1 MNIFIINSSSRING
15 NTSKVLDEYKKY
27 FLQHNCK
34 VTSLNLSTKNIKSCL
49 GCRKC
54 FDKGEMNCPL
64 KDDLLEIV
72 NLINNN
78 DIVIFGTPIY
88 VEDVNG
94 ILKNF
99 IDRMAYNSHRPQ
111 FFKNK
116 AYVITTSGVGSSN
129 HGVQTLMRALQS
141 WAFNVVGYKK
151 YIAGANINKEIF
163 LSNNGI
169 IIEQEVNKILQ
180 HNNKTNIISLLYFKV
195 QQNFYL
201 TNSDKDTYD
210 YLYWLKNGLLD
221 KNSNY
226 YYAMKVNKIKLFL
239 VNILVLIIRKLILK

>member
-1 MNIFIINSSSRING
+1 MNILLINSSSRING
-15 NTSKVLDEYKKY
+15 NTSKVLDEYKKD
-27 FLQHNCK
+27 FLQHNCI
-34 VTSLNLSTKNIKSCL
+34 VTSINLFTKNIKNCL
-49 GCRKC
+49 GCRNC

-72 NLINNN
+72 NFINTN

-111 FFKNK
+111 FFNNK

-141 WAFNVVGYKK
+141 WAFNVIGYKK
-151 YIAGANINKEIF
+151 YIAGANINKETF
-163 LSNNGI
+163 FSKNGI

-180 HNNKTNIISLLYFKV
+180 NNNKRNIISLLYFKV
-195 QQNFYL
+195 QQKYYL
-201 TNSDKDTYD
+201 GKSEKDTYD
-210 YLYWLKNGLLD
+210 YLYWVNNGLLD
-221 KNSNY
+221 KNKNY
-226 YYAMKVNKIKLFL
+226 YYSMKVNPLKLI
-239 VNILVLIIRKLILK
+239 VVSILVWFIRKIILK